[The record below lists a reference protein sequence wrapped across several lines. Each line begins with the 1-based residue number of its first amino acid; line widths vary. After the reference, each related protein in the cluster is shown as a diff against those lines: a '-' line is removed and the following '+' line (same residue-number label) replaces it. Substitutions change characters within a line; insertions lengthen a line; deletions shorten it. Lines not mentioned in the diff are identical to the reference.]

1 VLVQGACATPIAGP
15 RHFGAVPTSLADA
28 LIIGFGAQPSCS
40 ASDLDGVEND
50 ITAPLGEKKRKIAR
64 TLHGNAQGNRK
75 YG

>member
-1 VLVQGACATPIAGP
+1 M
-15 RHFGAVPTSLADA
+15 SLADA

-40 ASDLDGVEND
+40 VSDLDGMEND
-50 ITAPLGEKKRKIAR
+50 ITRPLEKKKQKIAR